1 MVADVPLL
9 PPPRLGRRHGLAS
22 SNPVSTRETRHV
34 SMNLNSRILERLNA
48 VYSAVLELSE
58 QELTVESVELDG
70 IKPKLVVTR
79 NQVDAER
86 RAGDLIGA
94 KRCCGCEVLLVA
106 RGH

>member
-9 PPPRLGRRHGLAS
+9 PPKRQSQRHGLPACLS
-22 SNPVSTRETRHV
+22 ANHEKHAMST
-34 SMNLNSRILERLNA
+34 NLNTHVLERLSA
-48 VYSAVLELSE
+48 VYSAILELSE

-70 IKPKLVVTR
+70 IKPKLIVTR

-86 RAGDLIGA
+86 KAGELIGA
-94 KRCCGCEVLLVA
+94 KRCGGCEVLLVA